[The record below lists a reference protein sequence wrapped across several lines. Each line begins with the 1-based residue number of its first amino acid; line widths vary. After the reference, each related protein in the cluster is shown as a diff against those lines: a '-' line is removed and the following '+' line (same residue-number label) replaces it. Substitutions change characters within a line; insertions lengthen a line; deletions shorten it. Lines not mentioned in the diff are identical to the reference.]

1 MQKKKIDLFGVM
13 LAGALFAPTW
23 IFTATPASA
32 QVRFGNVGSEP
43 VGSVVGNAS
52 ERRNTTERFGSF
64 DSGIQS
70 RVNGVSAG
78 LTVASVSG
86 TQTVLGQTV
95 SNVDPTTMQIAFDLI
110 NAPKDSNPSA
120 LAAFTQSLG
129 GSSSAQNLAASMVGM
144 RKGDGSIDATVL
156 TNSVNAYNTY
166 IQTLAT
172 DPRASART
180 AGDVDS
186 YVQSLP
192 PGQRVA
198 QVLLG
203 KLLEASR
210 G

>member
-1 MQKKKIDLFGVM
+1 MQKKIDLLGVM
-13 LAGALFAPTW
+13 VAVGLSAPTW
-23 IFTATPASA
+23 LFTAAPASA

-52 ERRNTTERFGSF
+52 ERRNSTEGFGSF
-64 DSGIQS
+64 DGSIQS
-70 RVNGVSAG
+70 KVNAASAG

-86 TQTVLGQTV
+86 TQTVLGQTI
-95 SNVDPTTMQIAFDLI
+95 SNVDPATTQTAFDLI
-110 NAPKDSNPSA
+110 NAPKDSNPPA

-129 GSSSAQNLAASMVGM
+129 GGSSAQTLATAMVGM

-156 TNSVNAYNTY
+156 TNSVNAYNAY
-166 IQTLAT
+166 ILTLAT
-172 DPRASART
+172 DPRASGTT
-180 AGDVDS
+180 AGDVDR

-203 KLLEASR
+203 RLLEASR
-210 G
+210 